1 MKPKLWGIHN
11 CNVLIIRD
19 KVHFYV
25 LSRNGL
31 KNARQVSKNLSQ
43 EYPAVFIVII
53 YS

>member
-1 MKPKLWGIHN
+1 
-11 CNVLIIRD
+11 LIIRD
-19 KVHFYV
+19 KVHFQV

-53 YS
+53 YLRTSDV